1 MKKLIVL
8 SSLIVMGCHLDSA
21 PTGPIFLPIIN
32 DGISMGAK
40 SMSTVITS
48 TSQTI
53 TTGMLTVTLAVTPGA
68 MYSLQLTNIQ
78 GDVINNEGFTA
89 TTTTITKTI
98 NYSAIANG
106 AYDLHLMDT
115 SGVVSKVP
123 VIIQR

>member
-21 PTGPIFLPIIN
+21 PTGPIFPPIIN

>member
-21 PTGPIFLPIIN
+21 PTGPIFPPIIN

-48 TSQTI
+48 TSQI
-53 TTGMLTVTLAVTPGA
+53 QVTGMLTVTLAVTPGA

-78 GDVINNEGFTA
+78 GDIINNEGFTA
-89 TTTTITKTI
+89 TATTMVKTM
-98 NYSAIANG
+98 NYTTVAVG
-106 AYDLHLMDT
+106 AYDLHLIDT
-115 SGVVSKVP
+115 SGIVSKVP

>member
-21 PTGPIFLPIIN
+21 PTGPIFPPIMI

-48 TSQTI
+48 TSQTLI
-53 TTGMLTVTLAVTPGA
+53 TDMLTVTMAVTPGA

-78 GDVINNEGFTA
+78 GDIINSEGFTA
-89 TTTTITKTI
+89 TTTTVTKTI

-115 SGVVSKVP
+115 SGSVSKVP

>member
-8 SSLIVMGCHLDSA
+8 SSLCIMGCRPDNA
-21 PTGPIFLPIIN
+21 PTGPLFQPIMI

-40 SMSTVITS
+40 SMSTVITG

-53 TTGMLTVTLAVTPGA
+53 TTGVLTVTMAVTPGA

-78 GDVINNEGFTA
+78 GDIINNEGFTA
-89 TTTTITKTI
+89 TTTTVVKTI
-98 NYSAIANG
+98 NYGAIVNG

-115 SGVVSKVP
+115 SGSVSKVP
-123 VIIQR
+123 VIIQH